1 MAERDLYSI
10 EEARQRLG
18 GISRNT
24 VYLWLRSGKLTSVV
38 LGSRRFIAAKAI
50 AALIEASTIT
60 QSPGGEIT
68 GEREDV
74 QGEPPL
80 LLSEVAR
87 VVQTDFE
94 VR

>member
-24 VYLWLRSGKLTSVV
+24 VYVWLRSGRLASVV

-60 QSPGGEIT
+60 QSPNEEIT
-68 GEREDV
+68 GERGEA
-74 QGEPPL
+74 QGGL
-80 LLSEVAR
+80 ALSLPDAR
-87 VVQTDFE
+87 RKRRGGKE
-94 VR
+94 G